1 MSGFRAKA
9 LNLSTAPP
17 KAAARNSFER
27 DVYTMFAAMRRLSKS
42 KFGTA
47 IFVVFLLTIL
57 ASFALADL
65 NSFGGGGTRSGQLAV
80 VGDEQVTDRDLSTA
94 AKQALNQIREQNPTA
109 DYSALASQFGAIV
122 DGLIDERTIE
132 AFANDHGFI
141 LSKRLVDAQIASI
154 PQTRGLD
161 GKFSE
166 QAYAAFLQ
174 QQQMTDADIRRLIAN
189 GLVQRQIVAPAAVNY
204 KVPMGVARPYASML
218 LERREG
224 ELALVAIDQFA
235 GGLNPSD
242 GDLQTYYAAN
252 RQRYLLPEQR
262 VLKYAP
268 ITADTIKP
276 AAPTDAEIAAYYNAN
291 KASYAG
297 NESRVISQAVVQD
310 KAVADGIAARARAGQ
325 GFSAAAAPAGLSA
338 EDVSVGPQTKSE
350 YSTLATG
357 AVADAVFKAASGA
370 IVGPVK
376 SDLGWHVVKIDAI
389 RVASGKTLDQ
399 ARTEIATK
407 LAVDKRKSALTDAVG
422 KIQDAIDDGSSFD
435 EAAKAAG
442 LAVTSTPLIDSAG
455 KDRKNPAYQFPTA
468 MQPALK
474 TGFELADGDDPD
486 VATLADD
493 AGYVLV
499 GVDRIA
505 DAAPAPIADIKP
517 QLRLDWI
524 KTKAT
529 DRARAVASAIAAKV
543 AKGTAMA
550 QAVKESGVPLPPVQ
564 PVNAVR
570 LQLSQANPDAAT
582 ALRMLFALTQGKS
595 RLVADPQGRG
605 FFIVKTNKVTP
616 GDASN
621 QPNLIAQTAAEFQQ
635 TAGEELARQF
645 VKAMAA
651 DQKVKRNEEAIKA
664 AKQRIT
670 GAAN

>member
-1 MSGFRAKA
+1 
-9 LNLSTAPP
+9 
-17 KAAARNSFER
+17 
-27 DVYTMFAAMRRLSKS
+27 MFAAMRRLSKS

-47 IFVVFLLTIL
+47 IFVAFLLTIL
-57 ASFALADL
+57 ASFALADM
-65 NSFGGGGTRSGQLAV
+65 NSLGGGGAKSGQLAK
-80 VGDEQVTDRDLSTA
+80 VGSEQVTDRDLSNA

-132 AFANDHGFI
+132 AFANDHGFV

-174 QQQMTDADIRRLIAN
+174 QQQMTDADIRRLITN
-189 GLVQRQIVAPAAVNY
+189 GLIQRQVVAPAAVNY

-224 ELALVAIDQFA
+224 ELALVPTDLFA
-235 GGLNPSD
+235 AGLNPSD
-242 GDLQTYYAAN
+242 GDLQTYYSAN
-252 RQRYLLPEQR
+252 RRRYLLPEQR

-268 ITADTIKP
+268 ITAETIKP
-276 AAPTDAEIAAYYNAN
+276 SAPTDAEIAAYYNAN
-291 KASYAG
+291 KATYAG
-297 NESRVISQAVVQD
+297 NETRVISQAVVQD
-310 KAVADGIAARARAGQ
+310 KAVADGIAARARGGQ
-325 GFSAAAAPAGLSA
+325 SFVAATAPTGLSA
-338 EDVSVGPQTKSE
+338 EDISVGPQTRQQFSG
-350 YSTLATG
+350 LAT
-357 AVADAVFKAASGA
+357 APVADAAFKAASGA
-370 IVGPVK
+370 VVGPIK

-389 RVASGKTLDQ
+389 RNSSGKSLAQ
-399 ARTEIATK
+399 ARGEILTK
-407 LAVDKRKSALTDAVG
+407 LTADKRKAALSDAVA

-435 EAAKAAG
+435 EAAKSAG
-442 LAVTSTPLIDSAG
+442 LAVTTTPLVDSAG
-455 KDRKNPAYQFPTA
+455 KDRKNPAFTFPAA

-474 TGFELADGDDPD
+474 IGFELADGDDPD

-493 AGYVLV
+493 AGFVLV

-505 DAAPAPIADIKP
+505 EAAPAPLADIKA
-517 QLRLDWI
+517 QVRADWI
-524 KTKAT
+524 KSKAS
-529 DRARAVASAIAAKV
+529 DRARAVASGIANKV
-543 AKGTAMA
+543 AKGMPMA
-550 QAVKESGVPLPPVQ
+550 QAVKEAGVPLPPVQ

-582 ALRMLFALTQGKS
+582 ALRMLFALTQDKS

-605 FFIVKTNKVTP
+605 FFIVKTNKGTP
-616 GDASN
+616 GDASS

-645 VKAMAA
+645 VKAMAVE
-651 DQKVKRNEEAIKA
+651 QGVKRNEEAIKA

-670 GAAN
+670 GAGN